1 MYIFAYKCQNMSVH
15 LQWFWGSLQMEACSD
30 ERFYEYQKVKKVRFL
45 NVLHRIYLRKLNI
58 RNAG

>member
-1 MYIFAYKCQNMSVH
+1 
-15 LQWFWGSLQMEACSD
+15 MEACSD